1 MANKEFHTVRGYQLL
16 EQNKRHLTS
25 AMEDYLEMIYR
36 NSMEEG
42 YIRIGQLAGL
52 LNVRAPS
59 ASKMVQ
65 KLSELGLL
73 KFRKYGIIMLSE
85 NGKEIGRYL
94 LERHKLIENF
104 LKLLGCEENLLEQT
118 ELMEHVIN
126 QGLLRNLQVLT
137 DFFLEEEEIMEQ
149 YIKYR
154 MKYSCEQFSNT

>member
-36 NSMEEG
+36 NSLEEG
-42 YIRIGQLAGL
+42 YVRMGQLAGL

-65 KLSELGLL
+65 RLSEIGML

-85 NGKEIGRYL
+85 DGKEIGRYL
-94 LERHKLIENF
+94 LERHILIENF

-118 ELMEHVIN
+118 ELVEHVIN
-126 QGLLRNLQVLT
+126 PELLRNLQVLVE
-137 DFFLEEEEIMEQ
+137 FFLEEDKIMNQ

-154 MKYSCEQFSNT
+154 MNYSSEQLDDT